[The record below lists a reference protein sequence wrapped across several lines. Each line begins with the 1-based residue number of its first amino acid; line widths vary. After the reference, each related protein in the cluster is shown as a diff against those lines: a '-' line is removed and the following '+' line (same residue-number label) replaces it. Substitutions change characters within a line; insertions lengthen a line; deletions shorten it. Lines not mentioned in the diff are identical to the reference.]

1 MAEKSRATILGE
13 NLKRIRKEKNISR
26 QELAAKTGITA
37 NRIGEYETG
46 RNLPPLDKIFI
57 LADSLEVAVI
67 SLTGDNNFN
76 PVYPDTADVDKKIF
90 EYRLKRAKKMLEF
103 LDGLA
108 DLLGDDALQ
117 INDQG
122 NVTVSSYEKIIYK
135 DGIVSAGGAHT
146 ITIFKNTEIFVDVME
161 KAEYRALYR
170 QIPFS
175 QAFTEIIAEA
185 KQE

>member
-13 NLKRIRKEKNISR
+13 NLKRIREEKGVTR
-26 QELAAKTGITA
+26 KELASATGITA
-37 NRIGEYETG
+37 NMIGDYETA
-46 RNLPPLDKIFI
+46 RILPPLDKIFT
-57 LADSLEVAVI
+57 LADSLEVSIV

-76 PVYPDTADVDKKIF
+76 PVYPDIDSKIF

-117 INDQG
+117 INDKG
-122 NVTVSSYEKIIYK
+122 NVTISSYEKIIYK
-135 DGIVSAGGAHT
+135 DGIVSSGGARI
-146 ITIFKNTEIFVDVME
+146 ITTFRNVEIFVDVME

-175 QAFTEIIAEA
+175 QAFTEIIDEV
-185 KQE
+185 KE